1 MADSSEAEILRRI
14 GKLIEAVRAADLD
27 GVMSSYAPDVVT
39 FDIVAPLRKIGAD
52 GKRENWRAVFATYQR
67 PLGYEIRDLT
77 ITAGG
82 DVAFARSLNRI
93 SAALRSGARISQWLR
108 WTACFQKIGGEW
120 RIVHD
125 HVSVPTDFATG
136 KALTGLE
143 P

>member
-52 GKRENWRAVFATYQR
+52 GKRENWKSVFATYQL
-67 PLGYEIRDLT
+67 PLGYEIRDVK
-77 ITAGG
+77 IAVSG
-82 DVAFARSLNRI
+82 DVAFAYSLNRV
-93 SAALRSGARISQWLR
+93 SGTLRNGSHIGQWLR
-108 WTACFQKIGGEW
+108 WTACFRKIGVDW

-136 KALTGLE
+136 RALLGLA